1 MTAPAIS
8 GSPVDVLLGRLDGV
22 RQSGR
27 GWRSLC
33 PSCGGKSQK
42 VSIAEAENGAV
53 LLHAFCGCSPAEV
66 LGAIGL
72 SLGDLFPERLTPDTP
87 DGRRAARRALREAS
101 WLAALSAVV
110 VEGMIVLLAC
120 RQTILGAPLSDEDL
134 GRLTTAQTRL
144 EDALGVLRGR

>member
-1 MTAPAIS
+1 MTASAIS

-27 GWRSLC
+27 GWRSRC

-42 VSIAEAENGAV
+42 VSVAEAENGAV
-53 LLHAFCGCSPAEV
+53 LLHAFCGCSPADV
-66 LGAIGL
+66 LSAVGL

-87 DGRRAARRALREAS
+87 EGRRAARRALREAS

-120 RQTILGAPLSDEDL
+120 RQTLCEQPLSQEDME
-134 GRLTTAQTRL
+134 RLNAAQMRL